1 MLCLSGKLLDMNSVS
16 SSKTLLIYGSFGVK
30 SVHKII
36 KDWSQVVVLE
46 VDTFLPDECRHK
58 CAAIETIPPLLP
70 TDEGDAIQDK
80 ADQLLD
86 LFLQDLVVVPGELTS
101 RRFRAAC
108 LSIDAWRIVVP
119 YLVCLEYAQKVAR
132 FGPFD
137 LILVSPGA
145 GVSERAFKQLG
156 QMLGIPVQLLEFDLI
171 NPPLMWIIKRKWQRF
186 AEERKRAKVVAPPT
200 LLPKVSEVGSNWCSD
215 SRLEAAVASVDA
227 NHQWVRGPL
236 FSEPSEQ
243 DLVPLKHEYKQ
254 WWKLWW
260 EMFQE
265 KSISTDP
272 LSPYQILE
280 ELGKWASEEVYP
292 RHYLLLKQAE
302 VFISKWRPSRVMI
315 GSMRGRVEFLW
326 GLAAQKQ
333 GIPVAVYTVDCHIDP
348 KLCFKPD
355 IALCDDT
362 RQWNIALANSKTMRF
377 DVSRVQSH
385 RKPSSGRGRD
395 NSKSKLRKKLLLADS
410 YYAGVVAN
418 SSPLLSLWAYQ
429 RVIEVAKLMPDYDF
443 YIKFHPVR
451 ERPEHRF
458 HFSGLHH
465 LHLWVRDEW
474 IKRMVPSS
482 NVKFLAPE
490 LKLSDKLPEIDLLL
504 NIQSYAG
511 LEAFALRL
519 PVIYLQ
525 PLNQEGLYPL
535 MKDKG
540 VMQIATS
547 TDRLRELIE
556 LNLTD
561 ENYIRSQLDLQSNY
575 LDYFYTMDFPNIAEA
590 ASSYRCS

>member
-1 MLCLSGKLLDMNSVS
+1 MLCLSGKPLDMKSLS
-16 SSKTLLIYGSFGVK
+16 SAKTLVIYGSFGVK
-30 SVHKII
+30 NIHAII

-46 VDTFLPDECRHK
+46 VDAFLPEEYRRK

-70 TDEGDAIQDK
+70 TDAGEAIQNK

-86 LFLQDLVVVPGELTS
+86 LFLQDLAVIPGVLTS

-119 YLVCLEYAQKVAR
+119 YLVCLEYVQKVAEY
-132 FGPFD
+132 GPFD
-137 LILVSPGA
+137 RIMVSPGA
-145 GVSERAFKQLG
+145 GVSELAFKQMA
-156 QMLGIPVQLLEFDLI
+156 QMLSVPVHILEFDRRS
-171 NPPLMWIIKRKWQRF
+171 PPLIWMMKRRWQRF
-186 AEERKRAKVVAPPT
+186 IEGRNKAKVATPPL

-215 SRLEAAVASVDA
+215 SRLDAAVASGDA
-227 NHQWVRGPL
+227 NHRWVRGPD
-236 FSEPSEQ
+236 FGEPSEQ
-243 DLVPLKHEYKQ
+243 ELEQRKQDYRQ
-254 WWKLWW
+254 WWRLWW
-260 EMFQE
+260 EKFQKE
-265 KSISTDP
+265 FLITDP

-280 ELGKWASEEVYP
+280 QLGIWASEEVYP
-292 RHYLLLKQAE
+292 RHSILLMQAE
-302 VFISKWRPSRVMI
+302 ELIAKWRPIRVLI

-326 GLAAQKQ
+326 GLAAQDQ
-333 GIPVAVYTVDCHIDP
+333 GIPVLVYTVDCHIDP

-355 IALCDDT
+355 VALCDDT
-362 RQWNIALANSKTMRF
+362 RQWNIALATSNSMGF

-385 RKPSSGRGRD
+385 RKPLSDMDRG
-395 NSKSKLRKKLLLADS
+395 NTKSRLRKKLLLADS

-429 RVIEVAKLMPDYDF
+429 RVIEVANLMPEHDF

-451 ERPEHRF
+451 ERPEHRY
-458 HFSGLHH
+458 HYSGLHH

-474 IKRMVPSS
+474 IKTLKPSS

-490 LKLSDKLPEIDLLL
+490 VRLSGILPEFDLLL

-525 PLNQEGLYPL
+525 PLDQEGLYPL
-535 MKDKG
+535 MKERG
-540 VMQIATS
+540 VMQIATN

-556 LNLTD
+556 VNLNN
-561 ENYIRSQLDLQSNY
+561 ENYLRSQLEHQTTY
-575 LDYFYTMDFPNIAEA
+575 LDYFYADGFPNVAEA
-590 ASSYRCS
+590 GSSVRC

>member
-1 MLCLSGKLLDMNSVS
+1 MNSS
-16 SSKTLLIYGSFGVK
+16 SSVKTLVIYGSFGVK
-30 SVHKII
+30 QVHKII
-36 KDWSQVVVLE
+36 QDWSQVVVLE

-70 TDEGDAIQDK
+70 SDEGDAIQDK

-86 LFLQDLVVVPGELTS
+86 LFLQDLVVFPGEFDS

-108 LSIDAWRIVVP
+108 LSIDARRIVVP
-119 YLVCLEYAQKVAR
+119 HLVCLEYARKVAR
-132 FGPFD
+132 FGPFNR
-137 LILVSPGA
+137 ILVSLGA
-145 GVSERAFKQLG
+145 GVSELAFKQLG
-156 QMLGIPVQLLEFDLI
+156 QVLGIPVQLLDFDRRR
-171 NPPLMWIIKRKWQRF
+171 PSLMWMIKRKWQRF
-186 AEERKRAKVVAPPT
+186 AEGRKKAKFIAPSMH
-200 LLPKVSEVGSNWCSD
+200 LPKVSKVGLNWCSD
-215 SRLEAAVASVDA
+215 SRLEAVVASVDA
-227 NHQWVRGPL
+227 NHQWVRGPV

-243 DLVPLKHEYKQ
+243 ELLKRKQEYKQ

-260 EMFQE
+260 EKFQKE
-265 KSISTDP
+265 FIITDP
-272 LSPYQILE
+272 LSAYHILE
-280 ELGKWASEEVYP
+280 ELGLWASEEVYP
-292 RHYLLLKQAE
+292 RHSILLKQAE
-302 VFISKWRPSRVMI
+302 ILIARWQPCRILI

-326 GLAAQKQ
+326 GLAAQDQK
-333 GIPVAVYTVDCHIDP
+333 IPVVVYTVDCHIDP

-362 RQWNIALANSKTMRF
+362 RQLNIALANSKTMRF
-377 DVSRVQSH
+377 DVLRVQSH
-385 RKPSSGRGRD
+385 RKLSSVRELD
-395 NSKSKLRKKLLLADS
+395 NSLIKLRKTLLLADT
-410 YYAGVVAN
+410 YYAGVVAH
-418 SSPLLSLWAYQ
+418 SSPLLSFWAYR
-429 RVIEVAKLMPDYDF
+429 RVIEVAKFLPEYDF

-465 LHLWVRDEW
+465 LHLWVRDQW
-474 IKRMVPSS
+474 IKTMKPSS

-490 LKLSDKLPEIDLLL
+490 VRLSDNLSEFDLLL

-525 PLNQEGLYPL
+525 PLDQEGLYPL
-535 MKDKG
+535 MKEQG

-556 LNLTD
+556 LNLND
-561 ENYIRSQLDLQSNY
+561 ENHLRSQLDFQAAY
-575 LDYFYTMDFPNIAEA
+575 LDYFYAEGCPNMVEA
-590 ASSYRCS
+590 ALSV